1 MLNLHDKKMQK
12 HNRSK
17 PKEPAGIL
25 AGLKQRDYQ
34 QRLEAWSLTAE
45 RFRSRWVQLRRRVT
59 MLDEYTKETD
69 RLTFLSPAVKLAER
83 ILTRRNPELAAL
95 LSQSR
100 QSERGKNRKALMQ
113 EKARNPQGRE
123 R

>member
-1 MLNLHDKKMQK
+1 
-12 HNRSK
+12 
-17 PKEPAGIL
+17 
-25 AGLKQRDYQ
+25 
-34 QRLEAWSLTAE
+34 
-45 RFRSRWVQLRRRVT
+45 

-83 ILTRRNPELAAL
+83 ILTRNNPELAAL

-100 QSERGKNRKALMQ
+100 QSGRSKNQELFMQ
-113 EKARNPQGRE
+113 EKTRKPQGRE